1 MYIEWGEKRTHSYTE
16 RENRR
21 TLEKS
26 DAQSCLGGIRYN
38 RAQWN
43 QAESYREKSDKT
55 ERENSRDKWVKT
67 WREKAS
73 HILERFIDA

>member
-1 MYIEWGEKRTHSYTE
+1 MYIEWGKKNAFVY
-16 RENRR
+16 RENGG

-43 QAESYREKSDKT
+43 QAEVSRGNRET
-55 ERENSRDKWVKT
+55 ERERENSRDKWVKT

>member
-1 MYIEWGEKRTHSYTE
+1 MGKKE
-16 RENRR
+16 RVRIQNGG

-43 QAESYREKSDKT
+43 QAEVSRGNRET
-55 ERENSRDKWVKT
+55 ERE
-67 WREKAS
+67 RERIRVTS
-73 HILERFIDA
+73 G

>member
-16 RENRR
+16 RENRGS
-21 TLEKS
+21 LEKS

-55 ERENSRDKWVKT
+55 EKEREF
-67 WREKAS
+67 A
-73 HILERFIDA
+73 